1 LSLWDEQKLELYEDT
16 FANLFIDNLEQG
28 MNLVGKLL
36 KENNHQ
42 TVLSEELDRFSQLI
56 ETEFLPMV
64 ERISIPQNASVYQ
77 ELMRFRKRLEE
88 LILFPEIYHKK
99 VIAIGGGFSAGKSK
113 LINLIIGEDLL
124 PTDTTPT
131 TSIPTY
137 IIQGSET
144 HFYAHNIYGLKS
156 ELDEE
161 AIKAITHAFS
171 ERYNVSLAQIMKNI
185 LLKSASIPYENVAIL
200 DTPGY
205 SKSDHHKK
213 ELNKDEHMARVHLQ
227 SADCLIWV
235 VDIEKGTIP
244 HQDFEFIQSLNLNIP
259 IFFVFNKADIK
270 ETSDIEQIIE
280 LAREN
285 ISNQGIQCAGIGA
298 VSALLQKEYGEDLL
312 FDYLRNEN
320 QKKSFIDL
328 KEQFL
333 LIFTKYEQF
342 TEKQIQALRKELKEL
357 NEIALLTSEKKAQDL
372 LRPLI
377 SEKKKRITNQKDKL
391 KQFKLDLT
399 PFISSI
405 KKIMEL
411 LNTPTIAPEGD
422 HADRFRKQF
431 LQNLLKVNVKKI
443 IKEKATIFEQGIS
456 LSSFE
461 KNQSFSA
468 QQIYQVFQQ
477 ALNLLQRDIKIK
489 LNKEMSTLFD
499 EMKGQV
505 LSKSLPDM
513 EKEEVL
519 AVLSEIIMKVTT
531 RMEQFEEKSDMLTD
545 VLEHYDQ
552 FAHDYENLLTK
563 MLTHDSRVIG
573 NDLREK
579 LSLLYQE
586 TISVMLDEDGGQV

>member
-1 LSLWDEQKLELYEDT
+1 LSLWDEQKLELYEDS
-16 FANLFIDNLEQG
+16 FANLYIDNLEQG

-64 ERISIPQNASVYQ
+64 ERMSSPQNASVYQ
-77 ELMRFRKRLEE
+77 ELIRFRKRLEE
-88 LILFPEIYHKK
+88 LIQFPGIYHKK
-99 VIAIGGGFSAGKSK
+99 VIAVGGGFSAGKSK

-137 IIQGSET
+137 ILQGSENT
-144 HFYAHNIYGLKS
+144 FFAHNIYGLKS

-171 ERYNVSLAQIMKNI
+171 EKYNVSLAQIMKNI
-185 LLKSASIPYENVAIL
+185 LLKSASMPYENVAIL

-285 ISNQGIQCAGIGA
+285 ISNQGIQCAGVGA
-298 VSALLQKEYGEDLL
+298 VSALLQKEYGEDFL

-320 QKKSFIDL
+320 QKNSFIDL

-333 LIFTKYEQF
+333 SIFTKYEPF
-342 TEKQIQALRKELKEL
+342 TEKQIQELRKELKEL

-377 SEKKKRITNQKDKL
+377 AEKKKRITNQKDKL
-391 KQFKLDLT
+391 KQFKIDLT
-399 PFISSI
+399 PLISSI
-405 KKIMEL
+405 ETIMEL
-411 LNTPTIAPEGD
+411 LNTQAIEPEVD
-422 HADRFRKQF
+422 LVNRFRKLF
-431 LQNLLKVNVKKI
+431 LQKLLKVNMKKI
-443 IKEKATIFEQGIS
+443 IQQKVTIFEQGIS
-456 LSSFE
+456 LSSF
-461 KNQSFSA
+461 KKDQSFSA

-477 ALNLLQRDIKIK
+477 ALNLLRRDIKIK
-489 LNKEMSTLFD
+489 LEKEMSTLFD

-519 AVLSEIIMKVTT
+519 AVLSEIIMKVST
-531 RMEQFEEKSDMLTD
+531 RIEQFEGKSDMLTD

-552 FAHDYENLLTK
+552 FTHDYENLLMK

-579 LSLLYQE
+579 LSLLYQD
-586 TISVMLDEDGGQV
+586 TISAMLDEDGGQV

>member
-1 LSLWDEQKLELYEDT
+1 LSLWDEQKLELYEDS
-16 FANLFIDNLEQG
+16 FANLYIDNLEQG
-28 MNLVGKLL
+28 MNLVGRLL

-42 TVLSEELDRFSQLI
+42 TELSEELDRFSQLI
-56 ETEFLPMV
+56 ETEFLTMV
-64 ERISIPQNASVYQ
+64 ERMSIPQNASVYQ
-77 ELMRFRKRLEE
+77 ELMIFRKRLEE

-99 VIAIGGGFSAGKSK
+99 VIAVGGGFSAGKSK

-144 HFYAHNIYGLKS
+144 TFFAHNIYGLKS

-171 ERYNVSLAQIMKNI
+171 EKYNVSLAQIMKNI
-185 LLKSASIPYENVAIL
+185 LLKSVSMPYENIAIL

-227 SADCLIWV
+227 AADCLIWV

-244 HQDFEFIQSLNLNIP
+244 NQDFEFIKTLNIQIP

-270 ETSDIEQIIE
+270 ETSDIKQIIE

-285 ISNQGIQCAGIGA
+285 VINQGIQCAGIGA
-298 VSALLQKEYGEDLL
+298 ISALLQKEYGEDLL
-312 FDYLRNEN
+312 FDFLRNEN

-333 LIFTKYEQF
+333 TIFTKYEPF
-342 TEKQIQALRKELKEL
+342 TEKEIQELRIELKEL

-372 LRPLI
+372 IRPLI
-377 SEKKKRITNQKDKL
+377 AEKKKRIANEKDKM

-405 KKIMEL
+405 EKMMEL
-411 LNTPTIAPEGD
+411 LNTPTIEPEGD
-422 HADRFRKQF
+422 HVDRFRKLF
-431 LQNLLKVNVKKI
+431 LQKLLKVNVQKM
-443 IKEKATIFEQGIS
+443 IKEKATIFEQGID
-456 LSSFE
+456 LSSF
-461 KNQSFSA
+461 NRDQSFSN

-477 ALNLLQRDIKIK
+477 AINLLQKDIKIK
-489 LNKEMSTLFD
+489 LEKEMSALFE
-499 EMKGQV
+499 EMKGQ
-505 LSKSLPDM
+505 LSSKDLLDT

-519 AVLSEIIMKVTT
+519 VVLSEIVWKVSM
-531 RMEQFEEKSDMLTD
+531 RMEQFQNRTDMLTD

-563 MLTHDSRVIG
+563 MLAHDSWIIG

-586 TISVMLDEDGGQV
+586 TISAMLDEDGGQI